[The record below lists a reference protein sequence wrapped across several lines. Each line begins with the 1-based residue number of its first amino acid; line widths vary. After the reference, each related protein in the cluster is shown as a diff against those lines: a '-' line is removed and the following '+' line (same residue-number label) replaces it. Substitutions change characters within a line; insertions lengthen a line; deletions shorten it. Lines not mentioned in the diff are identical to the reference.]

1 MVAVPAVPVVIAE
14 VIGVL
19 DKPFCGSAAPFNIYV
34 VVLALVVQI
43 PDVVVRS
50 AFGVLGVYIATV
62 LRTIGNY
69 VCISDGVCA
78 CGDTT
83 GPVYSHQVGWVG
95 QYVRDALMV
104 WGFVTPRWL
113 VQIHNPDKLWRQVG
127 PRLKQIVLD
136 DRPSGWPG
144 Q

>member
-1 MVAVPAVPVVIAE
+1 VVAVPAVPFFIAE
-14 VIGVL
+14 LIGVL
-19 DKPFCGSAAPFNIYV
+19 GTPFSSSAAPFNICV
-34 VVLALVVQI
+34 VVLALIVQV
-43 PDVVVRS
+43 PDVVVGAAVS
-50 AFGVLGVYIATV
+50 VPGVYIAPV
-62 LRTIGNY
+62 LRTIGDY

-104 WGFVTPRWL
+104 CGFVTPRCL
-113 VQIHNPDKLWRQVG
+113 VQIHSPDKLWRQLWR
-127 PRLKQIVLD
+127 RLKQIVLD